1 MRDDYDIEDAL
12 KKSRLRPSPRVKK
25 RVLSEFI
32 RSHDAKHAQSV
43 EPGFWKKPIPLYAVA
58 ASLVILVGLS
68 FYAGQKTLRP
78 ESPPTV
84 SQELSQPQEITTAQD
99 ITWRIAERDLL

>member
-1 MRDDYDIEDAL
+1 MEDNHDIEDAL

-25 RVLSEFI
+25 RVLSEFM

-68 FYAGQKTLRP
+68 FFAGQRT
-78 ESPPTV
+78 SQADNQPTA
-84 SQELSQPQEITTAQD
+84 SQQLSQPQEITTAQD

>member
-12 KKSRLRPSPRVKK
+12 KKSQLRPSPRVKK
-25 RVLSEFI
+25 RLLSEFM
-32 RSHDAKHAQSV
+32 RSHGAKHAQSV

-58 ASLVILVGLS
+58 ASLIILVGLS
-68 FYAGQKTLRP
+68 FAAGQKTSRP
-78 ESPPTV
+78 ESPPTA
-84 SQELSQPQEITTAQD
+84 SQELSQPQEITTAKD